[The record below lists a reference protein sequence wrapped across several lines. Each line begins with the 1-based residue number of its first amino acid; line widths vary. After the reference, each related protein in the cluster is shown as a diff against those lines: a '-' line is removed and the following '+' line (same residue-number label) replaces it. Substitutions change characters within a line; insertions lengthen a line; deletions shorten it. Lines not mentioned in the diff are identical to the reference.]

1 MSLKE
6 ELQKRTPRA
15 TSGTYSKGKCGFI
28 EWVKNK
34 DEEVIQD
41 ILNFIEDKTISANA
55 TYNFL
60 CRTYPD
66 VSFRLTTFKRH
77 RNRECLCP

>member
-6 ELQKRTPRA
+6 ELLKRTPRA
-15 TSGTYSKGKCGFI
+15 TSGTYSKGKCGFT

-34 DEEVIQD
+34 EEET
-41 ILNFIEDKTISANA
+41 ILELVELLEDKAISSNSM
-55 TYNFL
+55 YNFL
-60 CRTYPD
+60 KKTYPD
-66 VSFRLTTFKRH
+66 ISFGLTTFKRH